1 MRLTDASITI
11 RPRPAWE
18 AVDLGILLASQH
30 RGLLMLSWA
39 LVTLPILAV
48 LSLVLWDYPSLVIA
62 LFWWLKPLYERL
74 PLLILSRALF
84 GATPTLTQALKAWPG
99 LLKRE
104 LLPSLLWRRL
114 SLLRSFTLPVQQL
127 EGLSGEARRL
137 RLAVLCQSDTRAARC
152 LTLVGAHLEMVLYVA
167 AIMLVYAFVP
177 RQMDVDWS
185 WLLLLGSDE
194 RLLWVDHLF
203 NLLYAL
209 ALIAWGPVYVSCG
222 FMLYLNRRTRLEA
235 WDIELVFKR
244 LRQRLAGSAATLMV
258 AALLLLS
265 ALPSSSW
272 AQTSPAPD
280 TQPSPSPQSTRL
292 THQPLNSQQSRE
304 AITQLL
310 EKPPFKN
317 PERVTGWRF
326 PEATE
331 KQATPEQGSSAW
343 LDWLKHLLQGANTL
357 AKVFEVLLWSL
368 VIGLLALIAWRYRQ
382 WLRLFMPP
390 SSAGKQPATPA
401 PAHLFGLPVS
411 AQSLP
416 KDIVASA
423 MALWP
428 DKPREALSLLYRALL
443 SRLISDYRLP
453 LNSADTEGQALER
466 IASLNNPA
474 LSDFSQELTRHWQ
487 NLAYGHQL
495 PATHVLPELC
505 ERWRSLFETGAR
517 P

>member
-1 MRLTDASITI
+1 MRLTDASIAI

-18 AVDLGILLASQH
+18 ALDLGILLAGQH

-39 LVTLPILAV
+39 LVTLPLLAL
-48 LSLVLWDYPSLVIA
+48 LSLALWDYPSVAIA

-84 GATPTLTQALKAWPG
+84 GATPTLKEALKAWPG
-99 LLKRE
+99 LLKRD

-137 RLAVLCQSDTRAARC
+137 RLAVLCQADTRAARC
-152 LTLVGAHLEMVLYVA
+152 LTVVGAHLEMVLYTA
-167 AIMLVYAFVP
+167 AIILVYVFVP

-244 LRQRLAGSAATLMV
+244 LRQRLAGSVATLMV
-258 AALLLLS
+258 AALLLLG

-272 AQTSPAPD
+272 AQSSPALD
-280 TQPSPSPQSTRL
+280 SPQSTRL

-304 AITQLL
+304 AITDLL

-317 PERVTGWRF
+317 PEIVTGWRF
-326 PEATE
+326 PEEEQQPTM
-331 KQATPEQGSSAW
+331 PEQEKTAW
-343 LDWLKHLLQGANTL
+343 LDWMNYLLKGANAL
-357 AKVFEVLLWSL
+357 VQLFELLLWSL
-368 VIGLLALIAWRYRQ
+368 AIGLLALVVWRYRQ
-382 WLRLFMPP
+382 WLRLFMVP
-390 SSAGKQPATPA
+390 SRTVKQPATHPPA
-401 PAHLFGLPVS
+401 QIFGLQIS

-416 KDIVASA
+416 DDIVGTAL
-423 MALWP
+423 ALWP
-428 DKPREALSLLYRALL
+428 DKPREALSLLYRASL
-443 SRLISDYRLP
+443 SRLISDYQLP
-453 LNSADTEGQALER
+453 LNSADTEGQVLQR
-466 IASLNNPA
+466 SASLDNPA
-474 LSDFSQELTRHWQ
+474 LNDFSQDLTRHWQ
-487 NLAYGHQL
+487 NLAYGHRL
-495 PATHVLPELC
+495 PAVHVLPELC
-505 ERWRSLFETGAR
+505 ERWRSLFETRVR

>member
-1 MRLTDASITI
+1 MRLTDARIAI

-18 AVDLGILLASQH
+18 AVDLGILLGAQH
-30 RGLLMLSWA
+30 RSLLMVSWA

-48 LSLVLWDYPSLVIA
+48 LSLALWDYPSVVII

-99 LLKRE
+99 LLKRD

-137 RLAVLCQSDTRAARC
+137 RLAVLCQADTRAARC
-152 LTLVGAHLEMVLYVA
+152 LTLVGAHLEMVLYTA

-203 NLLYAL
+203 NLLYAV

-244 LRQRLAGSAATLMV
+244 LRQRLSASAATLMLGAV
-258 AALLLLS
+258 LLLG
-265 ALPSSSW
+265 ALPHSAW
-272 AQTSPAPD
+272 AQASP
-280 TQPSPSPQSTRL
+280 TQESAQSSPQSTRL
-292 THQPLNSQQSRE
+292 THQPLNSQQSHE
-304 AITQLL
+304 AITELL
-310 EKPPFKN
+310 DKPPFSN
-317 PERVTGWRF
+317 PETVTGWRF
-326 PEATE
+326 AQTQEPP
-331 KQATPEQGSSAW
+331 QASAQQASTW
-343 LDWLKHLLQGANTL
+343 LDWINRLLQAANAL
-357 AKVFEVLLWSL
+357 AQLFEVLLWSL
-368 VIGLLALIAWRYRQ
+368 AIGLSALVIWRYRQ
-382 WLRLFMPP
+382 WLRLFIAP
-390 SSAGKQPATPA
+390 AAKDRAPATHA
-401 PAHLFGLPVS
+401 PAHMFGLQVS

-416 KDIVASA
+416 DDIVASA
-423 MALWP
+423 LALWP
-428 DKPREALSLLYRALL
+428 ARPREALSLLYRASL
-443 SRLISDYRLP
+443 SRLITDYRLP
-453 LNSADTEGQALER
+453 LKSADTEEQALQR

-474 LSDFSQELTRHWQ
+474 LNDFSQELTRHWQ
-487 NLAYGHQL
+487 NLAYGHRL

-505 ERWRSLFETGAR
+505 ERWRHLFETGAR